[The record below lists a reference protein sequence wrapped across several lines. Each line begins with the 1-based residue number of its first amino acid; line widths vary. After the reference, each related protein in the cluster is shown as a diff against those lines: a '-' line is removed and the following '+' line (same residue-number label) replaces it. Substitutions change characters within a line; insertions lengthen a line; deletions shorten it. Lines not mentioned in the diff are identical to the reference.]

1 MRIPFPVLVLL
12 CAPAALAQQPVQ
24 EHIIEIN
31 EPVQQ
36 AIDAQVQVF
45 KDGGRPEVLRLS
57 DMLIYPFGIY
67 QPVLTCTVLRACI
80 VELEPGEKLISMI
93 AGDDQRWLIDPTA
106 TGQGGDT
113 PLVSVKPTSYDIT
126 TNLVLSTN
134 RRVYHITLD
143 SPPRGKSRG
152 GLNPLSHYTR
162 HIKFYYPEAGVRAV
176 GPGDTPNSYDMT
188 AMGIGLG
195 DLSYDYEWRREKGF
209 PWEPLAVFDDG
220 TRVFIKPPAMAEN
233 SDQPLLTVG
242 KKGEERVVNYTF
254 RHGFFVVDGLFDYA
268 RLVVSRTAP
277 RRVFRKARQ
286 VQRSLH
292 IFPQR

>member
-1 MRIPFPVLVLL
+1 MSRILLIAFCL
-12 CAPAALAQQPVQ
+12 CAQRAYAQQVPD
-24 EHIIEIN
+24 EHIREIN

-67 QPVLTCTVLRACI
+67 QPVLSCTLLRACV
-80 VELEPGEKLISMI
+80 VELEPGEQLISMI

-106 TGQGGDT
+106 TGAGGNT
-113 PLVSVKPTSYDIT
+113 PLVSVKPTSYNIT
-126 TNLVLSTN
+126 TNLVLSTD

-143 SPPRGKSRG
+143 SPPG
-152 GLNPLSHYTR
+152 GTKKDDYNPLSHYTR

-176 GPGDTPNSYDMT
+176 STDGPNQGHEAVASSLR
-188 AMGIGLG
+188 LG
-195 DLSYDYEWRREKGF
+195 ALNYRYEWRKDKGF

-220 TRVFIKPPAMAEN
+220 HRVYIKSPQAAQ
-233 SDQPLLTVG
+233 DTDHPLLAVG
-242 KKGEERVVNYTF
+242 RRGEERMVNYTVQ
-254 RHGFFVVDGLFDYA
+254 HGYFVVEGLFAYA
-268 RLVVSRTAP
+268 RLVVSHPARRLLRRT
-277 RRVFRKARQ
+277 RQ

-292 IFPQR
+292 IFAAE